1 MEDVIKFTYK
11 NGDLEI
17 TYEGSF
23 SNFEKVLSNDTL
35 FLNNVK
41 NSHFETVANYIN
53 STDNSIKTTDNSEW
67 SLQNP
72 NPNIDL
78 TIKKKKVLVYDAKI
92 LTCEKFNLPVTITFN
107 WKKLVQKYG
116 KDAYRILTYY
126 RKLCKYYRTLN
137 KVKRENEI
145 S

>member
-11 NGDLEI
+11 NGNLEI

-41 NSHFETVANYIN
+41 NSRSKTVDNYIN
-53 STDNSIKTTDNSEW
+53 STDNIEW

-92 LTCEKFNLPVTITFN
+92 LTCEKFNLPVTITFD

>member
-11 NGDLEI
+11 NGNLEI

-35 FLNNVK
+35 FLNSVE
-41 NSHFETVANYIN
+41 NSRSKTVDNYIN
-53 STDNSIKTTDNSEW
+53 STDNIEW

-92 LTCEKFNLPVTITFN
+92 LTCEKFNLPVTITFD